1 MWGFRGFCL
10 GSRLFLGPWGPFF
23 LGGWG
28 EDGGRGRARGTTG
41 GGEKGRAGERRR
53 GGRRGGD
60 GGVVA
65 PEEQRG
71 GEKGKTGEGGEEKG
85 SRRQSWGL
93 LAAFVAYGAK
103 KERGLVFEL
112 GLEELAVEASDVG
125 DGDTFGALGFAGT
138 SVGAVAET
146 EFVHLGNHCF
156 GTTSCLDLPLREEG
170 ELANLGRDE
179 EHGGAVFASGSAS
192 STADAGC
199 GVHGGVGVL
208 FGNGECI
215 GVLSGAAADASV
227 ATGLHDLV
235 VGRAVD
241 HEVADDGEAS

>member
-1 MWGFRGFCL
+1 MGGGRRGAR
-10 GSRLFLGPWGPFF
+10 SRPRDNGEWEERERQERKE
-23 LGGWG
+23 GGG
-28 EDGGRGRARGTTG
+28 EDGGA
-41 GGEKGRAGERRR
+41 
-53 GGRRGGD
+53 
-60 GGVVA
+60 VA
-65 PEEQRG
+65 PEGQRG
-71 GEKGKTGEGGEEKG
+71 GKKGKTGEGGKEKG

-156 GTTSCLDLPLREEG
+156 GTTSCLDLTLREEG

-227 ATGLHDLV
+227 ATSLHDLV

-241 HEVADDGEAS
+241 YEVADDGEAS

>member
-23 LGGWG
+23 FLGG
-28 EDGGRGRARGTTG
+28 GRRGARSRPRDNG

-53 GGRRGGD
+53 GGDGGGD
-60 GGVVA
+60 GGAVA
-65 PEEQRG
+65 PEGQRG
-71 GEKGKTGEGGEEKG
+71 GKKGKTGEGGKEKG

-138 SVGAVAET
+138 GVGAVAET

-156 GTTSCLDLPLREEG
+156 GAASCLDLPLREEG

-179 EHGGAVFASGSAS
+179 EHGGAVFAGGSAG

-199 GVHGGVGVL
+199 SVHGGVGVL
-208 FGNGECI
+208 FGNGECV

>member
-1 MWGFRGFCL
+1 M
-10 GSRLFLGPWGPFF
+10 
-23 LGGWG
+23 
-28 EDGGRGRARGTTG
+28 
-41 GGEKGRAGERRR
+41 
-53 GGRRGGD
+53 
-60 GGVVA
+60 
-65 PEEQRG
+65 
-71 GEKGKTGEGGEEKG
+71 
-85 SRRQSWGL
+85 

-156 GTTSCLDLPLREEG
+156 GTTSCLDLTLREEG

-227 ATGLHDLV
+227 ATSLHDLV

>member
-1 MWGFRGFCL
+1 MGHLFFWGGAPEGQR
-10 GSRLFLGPWGPFF
+10 
-23 LGGWG
+23 
-28 EDGGRGRARGTTG
+28 GGRKGKTG
-41 GGEKGRAGERRR
+41 G
-53 GGRRGGD
+53 GGRRGKD
-60 GGVVA
+60 GGAVA

-71 GEKGKTGEGGEEKG
+71 GKKGKTGEGGKEKG

-156 GTTSCLDLPLREEG
+156 GTTSCLDLTLREEG